1 VVAVERA
8 GELVEVLGE
17 VLGHGFGAFRSVV
30 LRSRWSR
37 SAGRSPTRIE
47 TLVDL
52 DPRRLTA
59 ALLDHRWI

>member
-1 VVAVERA
+1 
-8 GELVEVLGE
+8 
-17 VLGHGFGAFRSVV
+17 